1 VPEGYITARKEI
13 RITKHAAKKM
23 LALDLTFDDI
33 KKAIELGEKIREGRS
48 KMRYVFKGK
57 RGVLVVICHEYPDHR
72 AVKTVLKGG

>member
-1 VPEGYITARKEI
+1 MTARKEI
-13 RITKHAAKKM
+13 RITKHAAMRM

-33 KKAIELGEKIREGRS
+33 KKTIEPGREVREGRS
-48 KMRYVFKGK
+48 KTRYVFKGK